1 LAALILFFSFFEE
14 WERLSNSRSSQSA
27 WAALNFRNAIRIFAN
42 KFAFGFGA
50 VGFVAFPIAFGFF
63 ANRFTFWFRSL
74 AMSNAMRLFA
84 NSYTFRAI
92 KHFTAFIRAF
102 NFAFRFFAFDIA
114 NSVFWFGAR
123 SMAFGRFANWIAN
136 CRAMRI
142 IAFP

>member
-1 LAALILFFSFFEE
+1 LTALILFFSFFEE
-14 WERLSNSRSSQSA
+14 GERLSNSRSSQSA

-84 NSYTFRAI
+84 NSYALRAI
-92 KHFTAFIRAF
+92 KHFASFIRAF
-102 NFAFRFFAFDIA
+102 DFTFWFFAFDVANCVFRLGAGSMALRRFADWIA
-114 NSVFWFGAR
+114 NS
-123 SMAFGRFANWIAN
+123 
-136 CRAMRI
+136 RAMGI